1 MGYLNSVG
9 NMGVADTQEDM
20 ESVAGI
26 RNKPRTPRSQWI
38 QDGGCA
44 GSFGGVDGTGA
55 GQKSGEEEEVKEETA
70 TANEV
75 YQRRYK

>member
-1 MGYLNSVG
+1 MGYLNPVG
-9 NMGVADTQEDM
+9 NMGVADTLEDM
-20 ESVAGI
+20 ESFAGI

-38 QDGGCA
+38 QDGGCT

-75 YQRRYK
+75 YQKRW

>member
-1 MGYLNSVG
+1 MGYLNPVG
-9 NMGVADTQEDM
+9 NMGVADALEDM
-20 ESVAGI
+20 ESFAGI
-26 RNKPRTPRSQWI
+26 RNKPRAPRSQWMEN
-38 QDGGCA
+38 GSCA

-55 GQKSGEEEEVKEETA
+55 GQESGEEEEVKEETA